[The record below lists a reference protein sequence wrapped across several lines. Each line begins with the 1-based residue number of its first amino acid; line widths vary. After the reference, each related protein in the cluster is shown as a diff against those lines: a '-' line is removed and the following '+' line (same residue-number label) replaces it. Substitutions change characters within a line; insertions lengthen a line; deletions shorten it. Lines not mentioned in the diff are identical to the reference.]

1 MSSSNLPKQWAS
13 VIYLPEEPV
22 KVLSCRL
29 GVVQDSEEEFDR
41 EILARAAKGDAAA
54 WRVVVEYWSP
64 RIYAYLRS
72 NTRNQELAEEIT
84 QSVFCTIARKLA
96 DYVEQG
102 HFQAWIF
109 RIAINRLRDEMRRR
123 KLHAKPMDSD
133 ILTDVAPQKA
143 VAEKANAEEIQALHE
158 AMDQLPDSDR
168 AIIDLRH
175 QGGMSFQQ
183 IAVMLSEPLG
193 TLLARHHRAIRKLR
207 DLMRRHMGDDS
218 V

>member
-1 MSSSNLPKQWAS
+1 M
-13 VIYLPEEPV
+13 
-22 KVLSCRL
+22 
-29 GVVQDSEEEFDR
+29 QDSEEEFDR

-64 RIYAYLRS
+64 RIYGYLRS

-133 ILTDVAPQKA
+133 ILTDVAPQKE

>member
-1 MSSSNLPKQWAS
+1 MPSRGGNALHHQIAD
-13 VIYLPEEPV
+13 EQEPAR
-22 KVLSCRL
+22 VLSCRL
-29 GVVQDSEEEFDR
+29 AAVQDSEEEFDR
-41 EILARAAKGDAAA
+41 ELLARAAKGDTNA

-84 QSVFCTIARKLA
+84 QSVFCTIAHKLA

-133 ILTDVAPQKA
+133 ILTDLAPQKA
-143 VAEKANAEEIQALHE
+143 IQDKANEEEIHALLE

-207 DLMRRHMGDDS
+207 DLMRRHMGDEPS
-218 V
+218 

>member
-1 MSSSNLPKQWAS
+1 M
-13 VIYLPEEPV
+13 
-22 KVLSCRL
+22 
-29 GVVQDSEEEFDR
+29 QDLEEEFDR
-41 EILARAAKGDAAA
+41 ELLARAAKGDTNA

-84 QSVFCTIARKLA
+84 QSVFCTIAHKLA

-133 ILTDVAPQKA
+133 ILTDLAPQKA
-143 VAEKANAEEIQALHE
+143 VQDKANEEEIHALRE

-207 DLMRRHMGDDS
+207 DLMRRHMGDEPS
-218 V
+218 

>member
-1 MSSSNLPKQWAS
+1 M
-13 VIYLPEEPV
+13 
-22 KVLSCRL
+22 LSCRL
-29 GVVQDSEEEFDR
+29 ATVQDSEEEFDR
-41 EILARAAKGDAAA
+41 KFLALAAKGDADA

-72 NTRNQELAEEIT
+72 NTRNEELAEEIT

-102 HFQAWIF
+102 HFQSWIF

-133 ILTDVAPQKA
+133 ILSDVAPQKA
-143 VAEKANAEEIQALHE
+143 VDDKANAEEIQALRE
-158 AMDQLPDSDR
+158 AMDQLSDSDR
-168 AIIDLRH
+168 VIIDLRH
-175 QGGMSFQQ
+175 QGEMSFQQ
-183 IAVMLSEPLG
+183 IAIMLSEPLG

-207 DLMRRHMGDDS
+207 DLMRRHMGGDAS
-218 V
+218 

>member
-1 MSSSNLPKQWAS
+1 MPSCGGNELHHQIAD
-13 VIYLPEEPV
+13 EQEPAR
-22 KVLSCRL
+22 VLSCRL
-29 GVVQDSEEEFDR
+29 AAVQDSEEEFDR
-41 EILARAAKGDAAA
+41 ELLARAAKGDANA

-84 QSVFCTIARKLA
+84 QSVFCTIAHKLV

-133 ILTDVAPQKA
+133 ILTDLAPQKA
-143 VAEKANAEEIQALHE
+143 VQDKANEEEISALRQ

-168 AIIDLRH
+168 AIIDFRH

-183 IAVMLSEPLG
+183 IAFMLSEPLG

-207 DLMRRHMGDDS
+207 DLMRRHMGDEPS
-218 V
+218 